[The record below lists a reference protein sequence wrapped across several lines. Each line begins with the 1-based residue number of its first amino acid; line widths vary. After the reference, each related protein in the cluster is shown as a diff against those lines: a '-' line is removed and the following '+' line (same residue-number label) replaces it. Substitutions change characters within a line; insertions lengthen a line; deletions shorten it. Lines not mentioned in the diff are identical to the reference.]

1 MSASQPVLLLA
12 AALPAFA
19 SSALPNVRLDLE
31 LRPGDCALVEAPNPA
46 RAAALADLC
55 SGMTGLVE
63 GDASFMGLNWAEL
76 GRERA
81 AALRGRIGRIH
92 GKGAWIA
99 MMGTHVNILLPRLHH
114 TREPQAVVAQS
125 ATALACRLGLPGLPL
140 ARPDRLSDA
149 DLQRAACVRA
159 FLGEPLLLLLEN
171 AISPDDPGLTSPLL
185 QMLSQALDRGAAAIC
200 FTRDVPYWR
209 AQRFPVSHRLA
220 LLNDGLVPMGKG

>member
-1 MSASQPVLLLA
+1 MSASQPVLHLA

-31 LRPGDCALVEAPNPA
+31 LRAGDCALVEAPNPA

-81 AALRGRIGRIH
+81 AALRGRIGRTH

-114 TREPQAVVAQS
+114 TREPQAAVAQA

-140 ARPDRLSDA
+140 ARPDRLSDS

-171 AISPDDPGLTSPLL
+171 AISPEDPALTSPLL
-185 QMLSQALDRGAAAIC
+185 QLLSQALDRGAAAIC

-220 LLNDGLVPMGKG
+220 LLNEGLVPMGNG